1 MTVNAKKLHHGGAGK
16 TSVKQYGMA
25 VRRGA
30 MMNLMY
36 VPALCMMGF
45 FIVYPF
51 LKGIRVSFTDWN
63 GYAQTSNWVGLD
75 NYIRLFQERD
85 MISTILNTLIYGF
98 GSTILQN
105 VLGLSYALLLDKRLK
120 GSNLVR
126 TIVYM
131 PTMISGLI
139 MGYIWYFMLNYN
151 SGALKDIFD
160 LFHYAPGD
168 LLTKGKLTVVIIML
182 VNVFAGTGTT
192 MIFYQAGL
200 QSISAEYYEAAMLD
214 GAGSWTSFWKI
225 TLPLL
230 IPSLE
235 FNVVLNL
242 IGSFKLF
249 DMIKSL
255 TNGGPASTTESL
267 ATMMYRLYFSR
278 EQAGY
283 ASALGNVMTLMIVVI
298 SLSALIFIRRRE
310 VEI

>member
-1 MTVNAKKLHHGGAGK
+1 
-16 TSVKQYGMA
+16 
-25 VRRGA
+25 
-30 MMNLMY
+30 
-36 VPALCMMGF
+36 MMGF
-45 FIVYPF
+45 FIIFPF
-51 LKGIRVSFTDWN
+51 LKGIKVSFTDWN
-63 GYAQTSNWVGLD
+63 GYSQSSNWVGWD
-75 NYIRLFQERD
+75 NYARLLRERD

-105 VLGLSYALLLDKRLK
+105 ILGLSYALLLDKKLR

-151 SGALKDIFD
+151 SGALKDIFE

-168 LLTKGKLTVVIIML
+168 LLAKGKITVVIIML
-182 VNVFAGTGTT
+182 VNVFAGTGTA

-200 QSISAEYYEAAMLD
+200 QTISEDYYEAARLD
-214 GAGSWTSFWKI
+214 GAGGWKCFWRI

-230 IPSLE
+230 IPSIE

-255 TNGGPASTTESL
+255 TNGGPAGTTESL

-283 ASALGNVMTLMIVVI
+283 ASALGNVMTIMIIII
-298 SLSALIFIRRRE
+298 SLTTLMFLRRKE
-310 VEI
+310 VEA

>member
-1 MTVNAKKLHHGGAGK
+1 MKEKREITKSPFRTWRK
-16 TSVKQYGMA
+16 GM
-25 VRRGA
+25 

-36 VPALCMMGF
+36 LPAIAMMIF
-45 FIVYPF
+45 FIIFPF
-51 LKGIRVSFTDWN
+51 LKGIKVSFTDWN
-63 GYAQTSNWVGLD
+63 GYSQNSNWVGWD
-75 NYIRLFQERD
+75 NYARLFRERD

-105 VLGLSYALLLDKRLK
+105 ILGISYALLLDKKLR

-151 SGALKDIFD
+151 SGALRDVFEIFN
-160 LFHYAPGD
+160 LAPGD
-168 LLTKGKLTVVIIML
+168 LLAKGKITVVIIML
-182 VNVFAGTGTT
+182 VNVFAGTGTA

-200 QSISAEYYEAAMLD
+200 QTISEDYYEAARLD
-214 GAGSWTSFWKI
+214 GAGGWKCFRKI

-230 IPSLE
+230 IPSIE

-255 TNGGPASTTESL
+255 TNGGPAGTTESL

-283 ASALGNVMTLMIVVI
+283 ASALGNVMTVMIVIISLTALMI
-298 SLSALIFIRRRE
+298 LRRKE
-310 VEI
+310 VEA

>member
-1 MTVNAKKLHHGGAGK
+1 MGK
-16 TSVKQYGMA
+16 RSSTFKMIHKA
-25 VRRGA
+25 RKRGF
-30 MMNLMY
+30 MMDLMY

-51 LKGIRVSFTDWN
+51 LKGITVSFTDWN
-63 GYAQTSNWVGLD
+63 GYSQDSNWVGFE
-75 NYIRLFQERD
+75 NYIRLFQEAD
-85 MISTILNTLIYGF
+85 MVSTIINTLIYGF
-98 GSTILQN
+98 GSALLQN
-105 VLGLSYALLLDKRLK
+105 VLGMAYAVLLDKKLK
-120 GSNLVR
+120 GSNIVR
-126 TIVYM
+126 TIIYM

-151 SGALKDIFD
+151 SGALMD
-160 LFHYAPGD
+160 LFDAFNYSPGD
-168 LLTKGKLTVVIIML
+168 LLAKGKITVVLIML
-182 VNVFAGTGTT
+182 VNVFAGTGTS

-200 QSISAEYYEAAMLD
+200 QAISTEYYEAAKLD
-214 GAGSWTSFWKI
+214 GAGEWKSFWKI

-230 IPSLE
+230 VPSIE

-267 ATMMYRLYFSR
+267 ATMMYRIYFSR

-283 ASALGNVMTLMIVVI
+283 ASALGNVMTIMIIII
-298 SLSALIFIRRRE
+298 SLTALLLIRRKE
-310 VEI
+310 VEV

>member
-1 MTVNAKKLHHGGAGK
+1 MGK
-16 TSVKQYGMA
+16 RSSTFKMIHKA
-25 VRRGA
+25 RKRGF
-30 MMNLMY
+30 MMDLMY

-51 LKGIRVSFTDWN
+51 LKGITVSFTDWN
-63 GYAQTSNWVGLD
+63 GYSQDSNWVGFE
-75 NYIRLFQERD
+75 NYIRLFQEAD
-85 MISTILNTLIYGF
+85 MVSTIINTLIYGF
-98 GSTILQN
+98 GSALLQN
-105 VLGLSYALLLDKRLK
+105 ILGMAYAVLLDKKLK
-120 GSNLVR
+120 GSNIVR
-126 TIVYM
+126 TIIYM

-151 SGALKDIFD
+151 SGALMD
-160 LFHYAPGD
+160 LFAVFNYSPGD
-168 LLTKGKLTVVIIML
+168 LLAKGKITVVLIML
-182 VNVFAGTGTT
+182 VNVFAGTGTS

-200 QSISAEYYEAAMLD
+200 QAISTEYYEAAKLD
-214 GAGSWTSFWKI
+214 GAGEWKSFWKI

-230 IPSLE
+230 VPSIE

-267 ATMMYRLYFSR
+267 ATMMYRIYFSR

-283 ASALGNVMTLMIVVI
+283 ASALGNVMTIMIIII
-298 SLSALIFIRRRE
+298 SLTALLLIRRKE
-310 VEI
+310 VEV